1 MPETMPTVSEET
13 VSTWVGSRNLQLG
26 RSYFESGSVFDLRVQ
41 GAALRARC
49 QGTMPQPYRLRVSL
63 GGGEI
68 EDADCSCPVGGGGR
82 CKHVGALLLT
92 WLDRPGAFRAVAE
105 LEADLEQRSKAE
117 LVVLIKQM
125 LQLQPDL
132 ESLLEMAM
140 PGSDGRRNPVNPDI
154 CRRQVASAFRL
165 GREDWLASRKIATEI
180 GVILDSGD
188 DFMAWEDWANAGAV
202 YQAVARE
209 MLEQYDPMLDEDG
222 RLANAMDRCVEGL
235 GECLSLW
242 DVAAGRETLL
252 RTLFDIY
259 CTDLS
264 WGGIGL
270 GEGAPTFLLERT
282 TVEEKRVV
290 AGWLRADM
298 GQDQVK
304 SDSFKLQAHGGL
316 LLGLEKDELDDAAFL
331 KVCREAGLLD
341 DLVDRLLTLGRLEE
355 AIAEAQGAGDHEL
368 LAPADVF
375 RQHDLGHR
383 IEPLLSKRVEVSEDH
398 RLVEWLKEYHL
409 ERGNLPEALALAQR
423 LLARRPNLSGYAE
436 VRELSRRLDAWQEL
450 RPQLLAQWSAAREY
464 GLLTDIY
471 LEEGDIDQ
479 ALKSV
484 NHGPAGFLGSDRLT
498 RVAEAA
504 SATRPQAA
512 LDIYRR
518 QAETLIAARGRENY
532 RRACER
538 LTRMR
543 DLYRTLSEET
553 AWLAYIGE
561 MKERHRRLPALQEE
575 LNSAGL

>member
-1 MPETMPTVSEET
+1 MA
-13 VSTWVGSRNLQLG
+13 G
-26 RSYFESGSVFDLRVQ
+26 
-41 GAALRARC
+41 
-49 QGTMPQPYRLRVSL
+49 
-63 GGGEI
+63 
-68 EDADCSCPVGGGGR
+68 
-82 CKHVGALLLT
+82 
-92 WLDRPGAFRAVAE
+92 

-188 DFMAWEDWANAGAV
+188 DFLAWGDWANAGAV

-209 MLEQYDPMLDEDG
+209 MLERYDSMLDEDG
-222 RLANAMDRCVEGL
+222 RLADAMDRCVEGL
-235 GECLSLW
+235 GECLSLG
-242 DVAAGRETLL
+242 DAAGRETLL
-252 RTLFDIY
+252 RTLFDVY

-290 AGWLRADM
+290 AGWLRAVM

-316 LLGLEKDELDDAAFL
+316 LLDLEMEELDDAAFL
-331 KVCREAGLLD
+331 KVCREAGLLG

-355 AIAEAQGAGDHEL
+355 AIAEAQGAGDQEL
-368 LAPADVF
+368 LALGDVF
-375 RQHDLGHR
+375 CQHDLAHR
-383 IEPLLSKRVEVSEDH
+383 IEPLLSRRVEVSGNH

-409 ERGNLPEALALAQR
+409 EQGNLPESLALAER
-423 LLARRPNLSGYAE
+423 LLVLRPNLSGYAE
-436 VRELSRRLDAWQEL
+436 VRELSRQLDAWQEL
-450 RPQLLAQWSAAREY
+450 RPQLLAQWSAAGEY
-464 GLLTDIY
+464 GLLTDVY
-471 LEEGDIDQ
+471 LEEGEIDL

-553 AWLAYIGE
+553 AWVVYVGE
-561 MKERHRRLPALQEE
+561 LKERHRRLPALKEE